1 MGRRVEF
8 RHFQFD
14 PAAGRLWT
22 GQAERHLTPK
32 AAAVLA
38 ELVTHAGEPVSKDDL
53 FAAVW
58 PDTAVTNDALT
69 TCIAELRRV
78 LEDDA
83 RDPRFIET
91 RHRRGY
97 RFVAP
102 VTSIDTP
109 AASVSAAPDAASP
122 VGAPAAAAAPAPDPS
137 SSTVATIAVLPFT
150 DMSPARDQ
158 EYLCDGLADELIN
171 ALSQVEGL
179 RVASRSASF
188 RFRTIGTDL
197 QAVSRQLGVGALLE
211 GSVRKADTRLRV
223 TVQLTDAATG
233 YHRWSRRFDRAVDD
247 VFAIQ
252 EEIAESVVLLLRG
265 GGLSPREQA
274 SLRRPSANSEAY
286 EHYLRGRQFLFRQ
299 TREGLTDSVRM
310 FERAV
315 AVDDAYA
322 PAFAGLAMAHAALYE
337 WFGSNEADRVAAE
350 RASARG
356 LALAPHLA
364 DAHVA
369 RGCALTQSRRY
380 EEAAAAFEAA
390 IALNGSL
397 FEAFYY
403 YARSSFAAGA
413 VARSADL
420 FRMAAAA
427 RREDYQSAL
436 LAAQSLRIAGRDD
449 EAHEL
454 RVEGI
459 ARAER
464 ALQLN
469 PTEARALSL
478 VPGYL
483 LAEGQ
488 TARAL
493 EWADRALTLYPDDM
507 STLINIA
514 CLYARM
520 GRKDGALDLLERA
533 VDLHGAQRDWI
544 EHDTDYDSLRDDPRF
559 QRLLARL
566 T

>member
-1 MGRRVEF
+1 MSRRVEF
-8 RHFQFD
+8 DRFQFD
-14 PAAGRLWT
+14 PAAGRLWA
-22 GQAERHLTPK
+22 GDDELRLTPK

-38 ELVTHAGEPVSKDDL
+38 ELVAHAGEPVTKDAL

-78 LEDDA
+78 LDDDA
-83 RDPRFIET
+83 KQPRFIET

-97 RFVAP
+97 RFAAP
-102 VTSIDTP
+102 VST
-109 AASVSAAPDAASP
+109 PDAP
-122 VGAPAAAAAPAPDPS
+122 APAAAAVPPSQAPQRPESPAPA
-137 SSTVATIAVLPFT
+137 VATIAVLPFA
-150 DMSPARDQ
+150 DMSPGRDQ

-171 ALSQVEGL
+171 ALTQVEGL
-179 RVASRSASF
+179 RVASRTASF
-188 RFRTIGTDL
+188 RFRTIGADV
-197 QAVSRQLGVGALLE
+197 QAVGRQLGVGALLE
-211 GSVRKADTRLRV
+211 GSVRKADARLRV
-223 TVQLTDAATG
+223 TVQLIDVATG

-252 EEIAESVVLLLRG
+252 EEIAESIVLLLRG
-265 GGLSPREQA
+265 GALSPREQA
-274 SLRRPSANSEAY
+274 SMRRPAAKTDAY
-286 EHYLRGRQFLFRQ
+286 EYYLRGRQFLPRQ
-299 TREGLTDSVRM
+299 THEGLTNGVDM

-315 AVDDAYA
+315 AIDDTYA

-337 WFGSNEADRVAAE
+337 WFGSSEADRTAAE

-364 DAHVA
+364 EAHVA

-390 IALNGSL
+390 IALNDNL

-403 YARSSFAAGA
+403 YARSSFAAGE
-413 VARSADL
+413 VARSAEL
-420 FRMAAAA
+420 FRKAAGA
-427 RREDYQSAL
+427 RREDYQSPL
-436 LAAQSLRIAGRDD
+436 LAAQSLRITGRED
-449 EAHEL
+449 EAHAL

-459 ARAER
+459 DRAER

-469 PTEARALSL
+469 PTDARALSL

-483 LAEGQ
+483 HEEGQ
-488 TARAL
+488 TARAV
-493 EWADRALTLYPDDM
+493 EWAERALTLYPDDM

-533 VDLHGAQRDWI
+533 VTLHGAQRDWI
-544 EHDTDYDSLRDDPRF
+544 EHDTDYDSLRDEPRF
-559 QRLLARL
+559 QRLLAGL
-566 T
+566 K